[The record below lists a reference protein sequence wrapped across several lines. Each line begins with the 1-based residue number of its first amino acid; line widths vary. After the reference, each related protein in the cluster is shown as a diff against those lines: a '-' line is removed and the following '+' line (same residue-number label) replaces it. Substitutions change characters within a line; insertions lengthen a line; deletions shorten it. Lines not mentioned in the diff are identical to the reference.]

1 MFPKTK
7 VAFITE
13 TFEGPLYLCP
23 KRDTIMPRQVNR
35 KTFRPLVLNAEM
47 PVVVDVWA
55 DWCGPC
61 HALAPNFAAA
71 AEEAGDNARFV
82 KLDAEKN
89 PKLIKQYQV
98 RGLPTLLYFKN
109 GQLVGRSTGVASKG
123 AILRRLRPLLPEEA
137 QAEVKSGSWWK
148 FWE

>member
-1 MFPKTK
+1 MFSKAK
-7 VAFITE
+7 VVFVTE
-13 TFEGPLYLCP
+13 TPLAPLYLCP
-23 KRDTIMPRQVNR
+23 KCKTIMPRQVNR
-35 KTFRPLVLNAEM
+35 KTFRPLVLNAET

-89 PKLIKQYQV
+89 QKLVKQYQV
-98 RGLPTLLYFKN
+98 RSLPTILYFKD
-109 GQLVGRSTGVASKG
+109 GEVVDRSTGVVSKG
-123 AILRRLRPLLPEEA
+123 AILKRLRPLLPEDA
-137 QAEVKSGSWWK
+137 QAEVKGGSWWK